1 MENMCC
7 IADCHNT
14 ESIDSNDNKNRNL
27 RFYNFPNELEIK
39 KRQLWLNAIRP
50 HMRPCYKM
58 TPKIKICSIHFL
70 NNKKDDD
77 PESPSYIPRL
87 FSSHKKKVLKPKVV
101 SVEKSGPIIKK
112 LKLAHNVK
120 MNDDTNNTNE
130 DVTPI
135 KTPTAPSSTAITP
148 TTITKTAITPTS
160 IIKTAIT
167 PTATTKTTTTTT
179 QEVSKIPEVITKQKK
194 NHEYFEELMKIFG
207 NSSEESQT
215 EPLINMKPELICFSC
230 TLKCE
235 NGINTAETQAILE
248 TQQIETPIIKP
259 QNIINKQNKIIVIT
273 KNIEN
278 EYCKIQKPLSKVPGF
293 YGYQSL
299 NNNGKFIEFCGVT
312 KNVFM
317 KILPMMPE
325 INYINLN
332 KEDKLMIF
340 LMKLKLGLPFSTLSV
355 LFNIEREY
363 LKQLFITSIKSL
375 RPQLCDYINWPHK
388 AFVRTHLPIIFRDR
402 YINARV
408 IIDIIEVN
416 IDDENNEANG
426 LIEVDGSNQFKV
438 LLGYTPDGYISF
450 KSRIYAGI
458 ATDYRI
464 IHNSGLLDQIEES
477 DLVLTRKMYQNLQ
490 PFLEDIN
497 AGFSCP
503 LQFAEKLLQKQNNN
517 QYLVVKNVANRIDDI
532 LRKIKIFRTFKSM
545 PNELFRF
552 TDYIFTVIVGL
563 HNLAFPSCEDYK
575 ND

>member
-1 MENMCC
+1 
-7 IADCHNT
+7 
-14 ESIDSNDNKNRNL
+14 
-27 RFYNFPNELEIK
+27 
-39 KRQLWLNAIRP
+39 
-50 HMRPCYKM
+50 M

-87 FSSHKKKVLKPKVV
+87 FSNHKKKIAKPNIA
-101 SVEKSGPIIKK
+101 SIEKTGPITKKKK
-112 LKLAHNVK
+112 LVHHNVK
-120 MNDDTNNTNE
+120 TNNNLNDTNENIQSTLIPLA
-130 DVTPI
+130 TI
-135 KTPTAPSSTAITP
+135 AQTAKSSTTIAPTIKPPTTKPP
-148 TTITKTAITPTS
+148 TTIALTEI
-160 IIKTAIT
+160 
-167 PTATTKTTTTTT
+167 TTTTE
-179 QEVSKIPEVITKQKK
+179 EVSTKQKK

-207 NSSEESQT
+207 NSSEECQT
-215 EPLINMKPELICFSC
+215 EPLNNMKPELICFSC

-248 TQQIETPIIKP
+248 THQTEKPIKLP
-259 QNIINKQNKIIVIT
+259 NFINKQNKIIVVA

-278 EYCKIQKPLSKVPGF
+278 EYYKIEKPLTKVPGF

-332 KEDKLMIF
+332 KEDKLLIF
-340 LMKLKLGLPFSTLSV
+340 LMKLKLGLPFSTLSL
-355 LFNIEREY
+355 LFGIEREY

-375 RPQLCDYINWPHK
+375 RPQLCNYVNWPHR

-402 YINARV
+402 YVNARV
-408 IIDIIEVN
+408 IIDIVEVN
-416 IDDENNEANG
+416 IDDENNEANS

-450 KSRIYAGI
+450 KSRIYAGV

-464 IHNSGLLDQIEES
+464 IHNSGLLDQIQEK
-477 DLVLTRKMYQNLQ
+477 DLVLARKMYQNLQ

-517 QYLVVKNVANRIDDI
+517 QYLVVKNVANRIDDV

-563 HNLAFPSCEDYK
+563 HNLAFPSCDDYK